1 MSGFSILQ
9 KIVNVT
15 ETVITEL
22 AVAPLGV
29 LAGGVA
35 GLAAICF
42 TLWLLYRAYQIL
54 GGWAEASVPTILRD
68 ATIVYVI
75 LAIAGGVGAYQ
86 SNVQNLLKETPIKM
100 ASDLT
105 GETSSLKL
113 IEDKLI
119 VAFDGLDKLSEETP
133 PPQDD
138 PYEANFKGDLKRN
151 AAALWNKVISPLKAI
166 PDAFK
171 KAFGVIMTFIK
182 LMIILAGLMYMAIVI
197 TKVLLITKI
206 GLMLSLGFGPLFVM
220 AAAFKQ
226 TRGWFN
232 GWLNMTLG
240 FGMSYV
246 VIMFCTKILLTIL
259 DKLWF
264 DGTSWITVFSS
275 LFVCIALSIVI
286 ARMGDIASAWFGA
299 GNIAD
304 GTAAA
309 AAWQW
314 AVWAVVLK
322 EWHKLLVVIPKTL
335 LKNTKT
341 GDKIK

>member
-1 MSGFSILQ
+1 
-9 KIVNVT
+9 
-15 ETVITEL
+15 
-22 AVAPLGV
+22 
-29 LAGGVA
+29 
-35 GLAAICF
+35 
-42 TLWLLYRAYQIL
+42 
-54 GGWAEASVPTILRD
+54 
-68 ATIVYVI
+68 
-75 LAIAGGVGAYQ
+75 
-86 SNVQNLLKETPIKM
+86 
-100 ASDLT
+100 
-105 GETSSLKL
+105 
-113 IEDKLI
+113 
-119 VAFDGLDKLSEETP
+119 
-133 PPQDD
+133 
-138 PYEANFKGDLKRN
+138 
-151 AAALWNKVISPLKAI
+151 
-166 PDAFK
+166 
-171 KAFGVIMTFIK
+171 MTFIK